1 MQNYLQQLVQR
12 FIPGN
17 YQLQMAC
24 MKKYF
29 AAMIIILSGKKD
41 AAVDLSQITA
51 QGQLQTPLTGYS
63 GDDIYPAFISK

>member
-1 MQNYLQQLVQR
+1 
-12 FIPGN
+12 
-17 YQLQMAC
+17 

-51 QGQLQTPLTGYS
+51 QGQLQTLLTRYS